1 MHLYILNKLYL
12 LFFPLFNTGH
22 SLGDLDGIP
31 VAVKDNFS
39 TSGIETTCASNMLKG
54 EVLTDQSINSF
65 IKSNYFS
72 VSIRDKIL
80 KSVRYSQT
88 NYTCTGNT

>member
-1 MHLYILNKLYL
+1 MASEPEQPLSSPLTVLRLQAAICHVAMLESQCRAGCANTDVLSHLSIPLWLLNA
-12 LFFPLFNTGH
+12 GQ

-54 EVLTDQSINSF
+54 KV
-65 IKSNYFS
+65 
-72 VSIRDKIL
+72 
-80 KSVRYSQT
+80 
-88 NYTCTGNT
+88 